1 MHDIDEILRALD
13 HYQGDPFFSQQ
24 YAALLQEQISKGLD
38 LLLKKDIPSKSML
51 FRYLIL
57 LYIDLLHTK
66 RIFVALEYFSNS
78 KKLPQLEYL
87 ATDLGY
93 SSAHYFYCV
102 FKRYVGL
109 TPSEVWHL
117 MSA

>member
-1 MHDIDEILRALD
+1 MNDNFFYDIDEILRALD

-57 LYIDLLHTK
+57 PSVFIQSAKTST
-66 RIFVALEYFSNS
+66 IFTNTTLVSIP
-78 KKLPQLEYL
+78 KLPVQ
-87 ATDLGY
+87 AGI
-93 SSAHYFYCV
+93 SGS
-102 FKRYVGL
+102 
-109 TPSEVWHL
+109 
-117 MSA
+117 

>member
-1 MHDIDEILRALD
+1 MNDNFFYDIDEILRALD

-57 LYIDLLHTK
+57 LYIKAIPGAYLPPGPSRSSLDLD
-66 RIFVALEYFSNS
+66 E
-78 KKLPQLEYL
+78 
-87 ATDLGY
+87 
-93 SSAHYFYCV
+93 
-102 FKRYVGL
+102 
-109 TPSEVWHL
+109 
-117 MSA
+117 